1 MSRSEKDCP
10 YECPHE
16 ATLSKIQS
24 SSYDCPYGAD
34 ECPKISALAKDL
46 KSLKNMTLL
55 ITIVIV
61 YYHGVEIMKWFV

>member
-1 MSRSEKDCP
+1 M
-10 YECPHE
+10 
-16 ATLSKIQS
+16 SKISITDKRQS
-24 SSYDCPYGAD
+24 SSGDCPYGASD
-34 ECPKISALAKDL
+34 CPKISALAKDL

>member
-10 YECPHE
+10 YE
-16 ATLSKIQS
+16 
-24 SSYDCPYGAD
+24 CPYGAD

>member
-1 MSRSEKDCP
+1 MSRSEKDGCP
-10 YECPHE
+10 YE
-16 ATLSKIQS
+16 
-24 SSYDCPYGAD
+24 AD

-46 KSLKNMTLL
+46 KSLKNMTFL

>member
-1 MSRSEKDCP
+1 MSKISITDKDECP
-10 YECPHE
+10 YE

-24 SSYDCPYGAD
+24 SLDGCPYGAD
-34 ECPKISALAKDL
+34 ECPKITDLAKDL
-46 KSLKNMTLL
+46 KSLKNMMLL